1 MNENRVVVC
10 FGYDLLVPIYT
21 QKLSEFCPLYAQPT
35 CLFDSSQHNFLIA
48 FVLHTF
54 FFYKH

>member
-21 QKLSEFCPLYAQPT
+21 QKFSEGFLLNKEDAKNAKLEGLWACLY
-35 CLFDSSQHNFLIA
+35 
-48 FVLHTF
+48 
-54 FFYKH
+54 